1 MLDQT
6 IDNVL
11 IDLNGEHEDTL
22 SRKQIA
28 VKAREKELLDIARS
42 VVAREGFA
50 QLTMDKVAAASPY
63 SKGTVYNH
71 FNSKEDLI
79 AALAIEALSREL
91 PMFKR
96 ALDFNGTSREKCIA
110 MHAGYFV
117 FSQLEPILAMC
128 ALVSR
133 TPAVTEKSA
142 PSRLQKLDQLEEIAV
157 AIGDAFVQAG
167 LDAGD
172 LTMREGVSKDNVVFA
187 NWAMGFGTNA
197 LVNNAQHSSCITRQ
211 LNTNVVLL
219 NINLLL
225 DGLGWQPLSTEF
237 DYQETWNRAQREL
250 FSEEIAL
257 LNQSSEL

>member
-1 MLDQT
+1 MQEINLAALTTQDP
-6 IDNVL
+6 N
-11 IDLNGEHEDTL
+11 EDATL
-22 SRKQIA
+22 SRKQRAILE
-28 VKAREKELLDIARS
+28 REKELLEIAKA

-50 QLTMDKVAAASPY
+50 QLTMDKVAAASTY

-96 ALDFNGTSREKCIA
+96 ALDFDGSSREKCIA

-117 FSQLEPILAMC
+117 FSQLDPILSMC

-142 PSRLQKLDQLEEIAV
+142 PCRLKKLDSLEEIAV
-157 AIGDAFVQAG
+157 AIGDAFVQSG
-167 LDAGD
+167 IDAGD
-172 LTMREGVSKDNVVFA
+172 LVVREGVTKDNLVFA

-197 LVNNAQHSSCITRQ
+197 LVNNAKHSSCVARQ
-211 LNTNVVLL
+211 LGTNIVLQ
-219 NINLLL
+219 NINFLL
-225 DGLGWQPLSTEF
+225 DGLGWKPLSSEF
-237 DYQETWNRAQREL
+237 DYQDTWNRAQREL
-250 FSEEIAL
+250 FSEELAL
-257 LNQSSEL
+257 LTQSSEL